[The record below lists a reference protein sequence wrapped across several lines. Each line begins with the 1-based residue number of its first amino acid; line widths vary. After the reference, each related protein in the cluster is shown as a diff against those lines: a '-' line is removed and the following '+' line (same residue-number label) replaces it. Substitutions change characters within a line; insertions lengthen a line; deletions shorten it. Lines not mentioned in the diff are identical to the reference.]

1 MLDVYTRGL
10 IVPEQSIAIV
20 SAFGIRKE
28 HVAIRYSRILKEKY
42 SNEEIDCLS
51 LLEVL
56 QLIKQHNMEAESII
70 LWNTNKTAI
79 QYINEYKEVSG
90 KNLSNIIK
98 QIHELLD
105 GTKNINIR
113 WIPFEKN
120 LANLMISRVLSK
132 NTTEYFVREDIEAFD
147 NSQLLE
153 KIRLLEKENLELQ
166 KEKQVYG
173 IELTRKQVAVD
184 KLKQQLEQNNQELNK
199 YKAIVNRLNTER
211 MIAFML
217 SLPPTPIN

>member
-1 MLDVYTRGL
+1 M
-10 IVPEQSIAIV
+10 EQ
-20 SAFGIRKE
+20 
-28 HVAIRYSRILKEKY
+28 
-42 SNEEIDCLS
+42 
-51 LLEVL
+51 
-56 QLIKQHNMEAESII
+56 
-70 LWNTNKTAI
+70 
-79 QYINEYKEVSG
+79 
-90 KNLSNIIK
+90 
-98 QIHELLD
+98 
-105 GTKNINIR
+105 KNINIR

-173 IELTRKQVAVD
+173 IKLARKQVAVD
-184 KLKQQLEQNNQELNK
+184 KLKQQLEQNNQELNR
-199 YKAIVNRLNTER
+199 YKAIVNRLNTEG